1 MVTMLLYRVKSPDHT
16 YGGHCD
22 DVVNAAI
29 GGQRTSDKSGG
40 EVVTHF
46 GDKCDDGLNA
56 IRGVKDV
63 VPFAMLL
70 FVSSNYLVWM

>member
-1 MVTMLLYRVKSPDHT
+1 M
-16 YGGHCD
+16 
-22 DVVNAAI
+22 
-29 GGQRTSDKSGG
+29 
-40 EVVTHF
+40 VTHF

-63 VPFAMLL
+63 VPFAMFL